1 MISKTKVLLLGTVF
15 ALGAA
20 AMSTS
25 FAADLPRKAPAA
37 APVYPPPVA
46 TWAGCYLGAA
56 GGVVNHRSSG
66 LLDFEGLATFSASGN
81 ETGGIYGGYG
91 GCQSQTGAFVYG
103 VEGDFSGLSGDIS
116 RNIDSVGLL
125 SSKLDWL
132 ATVRGRFGYAVNNI
146 MVYATGGVAFAEVK
160 NSLLIPGFPGAS
172 NSTTKTGWTI
182 GGGVD
187 YMFTP
192 NWIGRLEFLY
202 ADLGD
207 QTTSYAATGLNYTS
221 SLSHELIIGRV
232 GLAYKW

>member
-1 MISKTKVLLLGTVF
+1 V
-15 ALGAA
+15 
-20 AMSTS
+20 
-25 FAADLPRKAPAA
+25 A

-56 GGVVNHRSSG
+56 GGAVNHRSSG

-81 ETGGIYGGYG
+81 ETGGIYGGYL
-91 GCQSQTGAFVYG
+91 GCQTQSGAFVYG

-116 RNIDSVGLL
+116 RNIDLVGVL

-132 ATVRGRFGYAVNNI
+132 ATVRGRAGYAVNNF
-146 MVYATGGVAFAEVK
+146 MLYVTGGVAFAEVK
-160 NSLLIPGFPGAS
+160 NSLLIPGFPEGS
-172 NSTTKTGWTI
+172 SSSTKAGWTL
-182 GGGVD
+182 GGGLD

-202 ADLGD
+202 ADLGNNGA
-207 QTTSYAATGLNYTS
+207 SYSATGLNYTS
-221 SLSHELIIGRV
+221 SLSHELIIGRA